1 MPSALHLGSGGLRTL
16 QAIEKQ
22 PLPPSE
28 SSSGNEESGEKPA
41 VAKPRRAHPPSG
53 GAGRDVLSAEE
64 SREEALMHP
73 TWRNDYGD
81 AILEMGRPTRSG
93 GRGRAIA
100 LSDAHRPWG
109 RGWGSSATASRRAVA
124 ARGGMDWVGRLSR
137 EEDDTRREGSRYRLL
152 RGDSSRLST
161 RGRRAAS
168 AESRLELRRSAG
180 RTFYEYDRLGGFA
193 EYRDEDSGA
202 LLVEFNDAAD
212 GPGRETPGVEG
223 TSAGSADS
231 GDTSQDG
238 EEVGNIHSMI
248 HAWLDSIL

>member
-1 MPSALHLGSGGLRTL
+1 MLSALHLGSGGLRTL
-16 QAIEKQ
+16 QAIERQ

-28 SSSGNEESGEKPA
+28 NSSGNEEIGEKPA
-41 VAKPRRAHPPSG
+41 VAKPRRAHSPSG

-64 SREEALMHP
+64 SREEAVMRP

-81 AILEMGRPTRSG
+81 AIVEVGRPTRSG
-93 GRGRAIA
+93 GRGRAMA

-124 ARGGMDWVGRLSR
+124 ASRGMDWIGRLSR

-152 RGDSSRLST
+152 RGDTSRLST

-180 RTFYEYDRLGGFA
+180 RAFYEYDRLGGFA

-238 EEVGNIHSMI
+238 EEVGNIHSMV
-248 HAWLDSIL
+248 HKWQDFMM